1 MTATLKSRDQSL
13 GSLTLNFIKSRFA
26 SREQL
31 ILLFAACVFIIH
43 VWSII
48 SVLREVPAW
57 VLRLNFWDLI
67 GVIAYTQLYALAE
80 SVVVFLVLIIVA
92 AVLPSKLFR
101 DKLVALGT
109 MVVLIT
115 SIWFVFAHY
124 YDHVIRLWGLRQFLF
139 VFLAFLVSILIP
151 YVLIQRYSKI
161 ADIIVRIIEFI
172 SVLAYV
178 YVFLD
183 VISII
188 IIVIRNI

>member
-1 MTATLKSRDQSL
+1 M
-13 GSLTLNFIKSRFA
+13 NFIKSRFA
-26 SREQL
+26 SRDQL

-67 GVIAYTQLYALAE
+67 GVIAYTQVYALAE
-80 SVVVFLVLIIVA
+80 SVIVFLILIFIA
-92 AVLPSKLFR
+92 AILPAKLFR

-109 MVVLIT
+109 MVVLIS

-161 ADIIVRIIEFI
+161 ADIVATIVERIA
-172 SVLAYV
+172 VLAYV

-183 VISII
+183 LISIV

>member
-1 MTATLKSRDQSL
+1 M
-13 GSLTLNFIKSRFA
+13 NFIKSRFA

-43 VWSII
+43 VWAII

-57 VLRLNFWDLI
+57 VLRLNYWDLI

-80 SVVVFLVLIIVA
+80 SIVVFLVLIIIA
-92 AVLPSKLFR
+92 AILPAKLFR

-124 YDHVIRLWGLRQFLF
+124 YDHVIRLWGIKQFLLILLPF
-139 VFLAFLVSILIP
+139 FATILVP
-151 YVLIQRYSKI
+151 YLLIQRYQKI
-161 ADIIVRIIEFI
+161 ADIIVNIAGRIAILSI
-172 SVLAYV
+172 V
-178 YVFLD
+178 YVLIS
-183 VISII
+183 VISIVI
-188 IIVIRNI
+188 IFIRNI

>member
-1 MTATLKSRDQSL
+1 M
-13 GSLTLNFIKSRFA
+13 NFIKSRFA

-43 VWSII
+43 VWAII

-57 VLRLNFWDLI
+57 VLRLNYWDLI

-80 SVVVFLVLIIVA
+80 SIVVFLVLIIIA
-92 AVLPSKLFR
+92 AILPAKLFR
-101 DKLVALGT
+101 EKLVALGT
-109 MVVLIT
+109 MVVIVS
-115 SIWFVFAHY
+115 SIWFIFAHY
-124 YDHVIRLWGLRQFLF
+124 NDQVIRLWGAKQFLF

-151 YVLIQRYSKI
+151 YVLIQRYPKI
-161 ADIIVRIIEFI
+161 ADIIDSIVGRVA
-172 SVLAYV
+172 VLAYV